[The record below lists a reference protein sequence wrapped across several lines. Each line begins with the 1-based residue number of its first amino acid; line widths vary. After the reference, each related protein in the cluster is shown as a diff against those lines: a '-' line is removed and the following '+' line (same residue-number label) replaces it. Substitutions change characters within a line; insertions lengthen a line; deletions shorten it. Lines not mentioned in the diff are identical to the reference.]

1 MDIALVHRDLHQR
14 TRGGICTLY
23 RALAPRLT
31 ARGHRLTL
39 ITQAT
44 PHPVVVDSARVI
56 SLPRTDDP
64 NAHRAAVAAALQRLR
79 PDVVDCSTWEA
90 ETLTYTNIPRGDRAP
105 VLVRGEFSAATLGAP
120 ELAAAEQQL
129 VQRAE
134 CVIAVSHY
142 AARDL
147 TEAYGIEP
155 PEVVYNGIDHHRF
168 HPARPIPPKS
178 GVRVCVTGDGQLV
191 DAHPIPALLAVGES
205 VPPFTADPFGRVRL
219 VWVGKLTPMKGWD
232 ILEQLAFRL
241 QHLATITAVLGHSAA
256 FSPITQR
263 ADGLTLLHD
272 LDDADMPQLYRSADW
287 FLSTSRWE
295 GFGLAITEA
304 IACGTPALLPER
316 LAVAP
321 ELLTTGA
328 GYTYR
333 DADHLAELLATRTPP
348 PALPAAQFDW
358 DRNAASTLRHYQQ
371 LIQV

>member
-1 MDIALVHRDLHQR
+1 MHIALVHRDLHQR

-23 RALAPRLT
+23 RALATRL
-31 ARGHRLTL
+31 AAHGHRLTL

-44 PHPVVVDSARVI
+44 PHPVVVDGARVI
-56 SLPRTDDP
+56 SLRRTDDP
-64 NAHRAAVAAALQRLR
+64 SAHRAAVAAALQQLR

-90 ETLTYTNIPRGDRAP
+90 ETLAYLNIPRGDRAP

-129 VQRAE
+129 VQCAE
-134 CVIAVSHY
+134 RVIAVSHY

-147 TEAYGIEP
+147 AEAYGVEP
-155 PEVVYNGIDHHRF
+155 LEVVYNGIDHYRF
-168 HPARPIPPKS
+168 HPGRPTPPES
-178 GVRVCVTGDGQLV
+178 GVRVRVTGDGQLV
-191 DAHPIPALLAVGES
+191 DAHPIPALLAADEH

-232 ILEQLAFRL
+232 VLEQLAARL
-241 QHLATITAVLGHSAA
+241 QHLATITAVLGHSTA
-256 FSPITQR
+256 FSPITKR
-263 ADGLTLLHD
+263 ANGLTLLHD
-272 LDDADMPQLYRSADW
+272 LDDTDMPRLYRCADW

-304 IACGTPALLPER
+304 IACGTPVLLPEQ

-328 GYTYR
+328 GYTYT
-333 DADHLAELLATRTPP
+333 DADHLAELLATRTLP
-348 PALPAAQFDW
+348 PAVPAAQFDW
-358 DRNAASTLRHYQQ
+358 DRNAASTLGHYQQ
-371 LIQV
+371 LIRV